1 MRRTPIIMAIVAMT
15 ASGAAAQPASGPPA
29 LETSLS
35 LDQKIKISEI
45 ITNAEKNPLS
55 DIKFSLAVNSIVPR
69 EVELRPLPPD
79 AEQIT
84 PQVRGL
90 NYLVVDELIGLV
102 EPQSRKIVA
111 VLQRWRRQGG

>member
-1 MRRTPIIMAIVAMT
+1 MRRMLIVLAT
-15 ASGAAAQPASGPPA
+15 VELLVSAAAAQPASGPPA

-35 LDQKIKISEI
+35 LDQKIKIAEI
-45 ITNAEKNPLS
+45 ITDAEKNPLS
-55 DIKFSLAVNSIVPR
+55 GIKFSFAVNSIVPR
-69 EVELRPLPPD
+69 EIELHPLPPD

>member
-1 MRRTPIIMAIVAMT
+1 MRRRLIIMAI
-15 ASGAAAQPASGPPA
+15 AALSALAAGAQPASGPPA
-29 LETSLS
+29 LETGLS
-35 LDQKIKISEI
+35 LDQKIMISEI

-55 DIKFSLAVNSIVPR
+55 DIKFSLAVDSIVPR
-69 EVELRPLPPD
+69 EIELRALPPD

>member
-1 MRRTPIIMAIVAMT
+1 V
-15 ASGAAAQPASGPPA
+15 PP
-29 LETSLS
+29 
-35 LDQKIKISEI
+35 EI
-45 ITNAEKNPLS
+45 
-55 DIKFSLAVNSIVPR
+55 
-69 EVELRPLPPD
+69 ELRALPAK
-79 AEQIT
+79 AEAVT